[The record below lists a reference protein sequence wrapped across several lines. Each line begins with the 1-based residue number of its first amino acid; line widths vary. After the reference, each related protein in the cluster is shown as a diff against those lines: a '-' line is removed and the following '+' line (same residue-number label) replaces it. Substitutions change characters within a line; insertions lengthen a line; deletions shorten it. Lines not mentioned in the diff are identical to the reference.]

1 MTSQKDACL
10 IGTKSIIFVSVFIT
24 QRPGRVKFFLCNA
37 AAVIAPPTG
46 KRKDDELQTM
56 NAQDSRLAASNHAR
70 ILSGSGSGR
79 CLDPI
84 QLNRLEQALRE
95 WADSPRRPDIM
106 FSRKRVLLIF
116 LLIRYTGAR
125 LNEVL
130 GLDPMKDFDLKAHT
144 VLFRKGAGAG
154 DRAGRGVQIP
164 ELVSAEVQDILESL
178 PLRGAGRRRLQLD
191 PAHVR
196 RKFYERAE
204 AIGMPRELGAP
215 EVIRRSR
222 AVELMQGNVPLP
234 VVQKI
239 LGHSTPNLAASYVKF
254 SEEDMRRA
262 EAFFVER
269 ENRRKTSARNAFF
282 GKIETL
288 RKGDVQA
295 WVEISTPGG
304 YCIRAVITNHSLKRL
319 GLKPGVLVAA
329 EVKAPWVTIHRSADD
344 PACSADNVL
353 GGTVERIVRGKV
365 TSEIVARIA
374 DGTEICS
381 IVTEQS
387 LQQLGLR
394 PADRV
399 WVAFNAFTV
408 VLHAD

>member
-1 MTSQKDACL
+1 MK
-10 IGTKSIIFVSVFIT
+10 KM
-24 QRPGRVKFFLCNA
+24 PPA
-37 AAVIAPPTG
+37 ATPPT
-46 KRKDDELQTM
+46 
-56 NAQDSRLAASNHAR
+56 HAR
-70 ILSGSGSGR
+70 ILSVSETAR
-79 CLDPI
+79 CLDAV
-84 QLNRLEQALRE
+84 QLQRLEHSFRAWVQFARGSGLG
-95 WADSPRRPDIM
+95 I
-106 FSRKRVLLIF
+106 SRKRVLLIF

-130 GLDPMKDFDLKAHT
+130 GLDLKQDFNRDSHT
-144 VLFRKGAGAG
+144 VRFRRKDGSGGHA
-154 DRAGRGVQIP
+154 DRTVQLP
-164 ELVSAEVQDILESL
+164 EGVSAEIQTAVGIIAQGAAEGHA
-178 PLRGAGRRRLQLD
+178 LRLD

-204 AIGMPRELGAP
+204 AIGLPRGLGAP
-215 EVIRRSR
+215 EVVRKSR

-239 LGHSTPNLAASYVKF
+239 LGHSSPSLAASYVTF
-254 SEEDMRRA
+254 SEEEMRRA
-262 EAFFVER
+262 EAFFVDR

-304 YCIRAVITNHSLKRL
+304 YRISAVITHHSVTRL
-319 GLKPGVLVAA
+319 GLRPGALVAA
-329 EVKAPWVTIHRSADD
+329 EVKAPWVTVHRGHE
-344 PACSADNVL
+344 PECTADNVL

-365 TSEIVARIA
+365 TSEIVARIV
-374 DGTEICS
+374 DGTEICA

-387 LQQLGLR
+387 LDKLDLRLGE
-394 PADRV
+394 RV
-399 WVAFNAFTV
+399 WTAFNAFAV

>member
-1 MTSQKDACL
+1 MPMN
-10 IGTKSIIFVSVFIT
+10 VR
-24 QRPGRVKFFLCNA
+24 RPLQ
-37 AAVIAPPTG
+37 APP
-46 KRKDDELQTM
+46 
-56 NAQDSRLAASNHAR
+56 AHAR
-70 ILSGSGSGR
+70 ILSVPENAR
-79 CLDPI
+79 CLDAM
-84 QLNRLEQALRE
+84 QLQNLEQSFRDWAEAPRSPAIAL
-95 WADSPRRPDIM
+95 
-106 FSRKRVLLIF
+106 SRKRILLIY

-130 GLDPMKDFDLKAHT
+130 KLDLQRDIDCNAHA
-144 VLFRKGAGAG
+144 VFFRKAKPQGVA
-154 DRAGRGVQIP
+154 AGREVQIP
-164 ELVSAEVQDILESL
+164 EVLSVEIRKTLEVEHFRRTR
-178 PLRGAGRRRLQLD
+178 RGFFSID
-191 PAHVR
+191 PGHVR
-196 RKFYERAE
+196 RKFYERA
-204 AIGMPRELGAP
+204 AACGIPRALGAP

-222 AVELMQGNVPLP
+222 AVELLQSNMPLP

-239 LGHSTPNLAASYVKF
+239 FGHSTPNLAASYVKF
-254 SEEDMRRA
+254 SGEDMRRA
-262 EAFFVER
+262 EAFFVDR

-304 YCIRAVITNHSLKRL
+304 YRINAIITHDSVKRL

-329 EVKAPWVTIHRSADD
+329 EVKAPWVTIQMSADS
-344 PACSADNVL
+344 PKCSADNVL

-365 TSEIVARIA
+365 TSEIVVRIT
-374 DGTEICS
+374 DHTEICS

-387 LQQLGLR
+387 LKKLCLQ
-394 PADRV
+394 PEDRV

>member
-1 MTSQKDACL
+1 MSARRRL
-10 IGTKSIIFVSVFIT
+10 
-24 QRPGRVKFFLCNA
+24 P
-37 AAVIAPPTG
+37 APP
-46 KRKDDELQTM
+46 
-56 NAQDSRLAASNHAR
+56 AHAR
-70 ILSGSGSGR
+70 ILSVPDNAR
-79 CLDPI
+79 CLDAG
-84 QLNRLEQALRE
+84 QLQKLEQSFRQ
-95 WADSPRRPDIM
+95 WADA
-106 FSRKRVLLIF
+106 SRNAGLGISRQRILLIY

-130 GLDPMKDFDLKAHT
+130 KLDPRRDIDGDAHA
-144 VLFRKGAGAG
+144 VIFRKAARGGAPG
-154 DRAGRGVQIP
+154 DRHVQIP
-164 ELVSAEVQDILESL
+164 DVLPAEIRETLAIASADS
-178 PLRGAGRRRLQLD
+178 RRSGFFNID
-191 PAHVR
+191 PGHVR

-204 AIGMPRELGAP
+204 AVGLPRELGGP

-239 LGHSTPNLAASYVKF
+239 LGHSTPSLAASYVKF

-282 GKIETL
+282 GKIETI

-295 WVEISTPGG
+295 WVEVATPGG
-304 YCIRAVITNHSLKRL
+304 QRIRTVITNYSLERL
-319 GLKPGVLVAA
+319 GLKRGALVAA

-344 PACSADNVL
+344 PECSADNVL
-353 GGTVERIVRGKV
+353 GGTVEKISRGKV
-365 TSEIVARIA
+365 TSEIVARID

-381 IVTEQS
+381 ILTEQS
-387 LQQLGLR
+387 LKTLGLR
-394 PADRV
+394 LADRV

>member
-1 MTSQKDACL
+1 MKKPRLMLKQPTHARM
-10 IGTKSIIFVSVFIT
+10 VSV
-24 QRPGRVKFFLCNA
+24 PEPA
-37 AAVIAPPTG
+37 
-46 KRKDDELQTM
+46 
-56 NAQDSRLAASNHAR
+56 
-70 ILSGSGSGR
+70 R
-79 CLDPI
+79 CLDTV
-84 QLNRLEQALRE
+84 QLQRLEQSFRD
-95 WADSPRRPDIM
+95 WAESPRSSGLGM
-106 FSRKRVLLIF
+106 SRRRILLIF

-130 GLDPMKDFDLKAHT
+130 KLDPRRDIDAKAHS
-144 VLFRKGAGAG
+144 VVFRKKEREGAP
-154 DRAGRGVQIP
+154 AGRDVKIP
-164 ELVSAEVQDILESL
+164 EVLSAEIGKTLEL
-178 PLRGAGRRRLQLD
+178 DFARRLRKGFFSID
-191 PAHVR
+191 PGHVR
-196 RKFYERAE
+196 RKFYERA
-204 AIGMPRELGAP
+204 AACGLPRELGAP

-234 VVQKI
+234 VVQMI

-262 EAFFVER
+262 EAFFVDR

-288 RKGDVQA
+288 RKGDIQA
-295 WVEISTPGG
+295 WVEFSTPGG
-304 YCIRAVITNHSLKRL
+304 CRIRAVITNHSLERL
-319 GLKPGVLVAA
+319 GLKRGALVAA
-329 EVKAPWVTIHRSADD
+329 EVKAPWVTIHRSASD
-344 PACSADNVL
+344 PECSADNVL
-353 GGTVERIVRGKV
+353 GGTVEQIVRGKV

-387 LQQLGLR
+387 LNNLNLR

>member
-1 MTSQKDACL
+1 M
-10 IGTKSIIFVSVFIT
+10 
-24 QRPGRVKFFLCNA
+24 RN
-37 AAVIAPPTG
+37 PPRTRRAWTG
-46 KRKDDELQTM
+46 KDEKLKIMKARDLRPTV
-56 NAQDSRLAASNHAR
+56 SNHAR
-70 ILSGSGSGR
+70 ILSGHGSGR
-79 CLDPI
+79 YLDPI
-84 QLNRLEQALRE
+84 QLNRLEQVFRE
-95 WADSPRRPDIM
+95 WADPPRRPDLGS
-106 FSRKRVLLIF
+106 SRKRVLLIF

-130 GLDPMKDFDLKAHT
+130 DLDLKKDFDPDTHT
-144 VLFRKGAGAG
+144 VLFRKGAVAG
-154 DRAGRGVQIP
+154 DRAGRNVQIP
-164 ELVSAEVQDILESL
+164 EGVAAEIQDVLGSI
-178 PLRGAGRRRLQLD
+178 PIRNAGGRLLKLD

-204 AIGMPRELGAP
+204 AIGLPRELGAP
-215 EVIRRSR
+215 EVIRKSR

-239 LGHSTPNLAASYVKF
+239 LGHSTPNLAAAYVKF

-262 EAFFVER
+262 EAFFVDR
-269 ENRRKTSARNAFF
+269 ENRRKTSARNAFY

-288 RKGDVQA
+288 RKGDIQT

-304 YCIRAVITNHSLKRL
+304 YRISAVITNHSLERL
-319 GLKPGVLVAA
+319 GLKQGGLVAA

-344 PACSADNVL
+344 LESSADNVL

-365 TSEIVARIA
+365 TSEVVARIA

-387 LQQLGLR
+387 LKKLGLR